1 MRLPVTR
8 RAALVAGVATVA
20 AVALAGC
27 SAGQVAET
35 ALKKPSNM
43 GVNADT
49 ADGSV
54 AIRNL
59 AVVYTG
65 TTGYPA
71 GGNAPIE
78 VALFNQTNE
87 EITVTVTTRP
97 AEDVTPEEGIVS
109 GTMVA
114 LVGGDSAGSA
124 EPSVAPEPSGSR
136 PAATPDTETP
146 DNVEP
151 SAGAPS
157 VPAAEPSASAAPA
170 APAAQPARL
179 TLPAQGYESF
189 LPGDPQQLQVLGLTG
204 RLAPGVSVNLVFE
217 FSNGAAP
224 LTLLAPMGVP
234 LSPASRA
241 PGAEA
246 ENHEPE

>member
-43 GVNADT
+43 GVNAET

-59 AVVYTG
+59 SVVYPG
-65 TTGYPA
+65 PEGYPA
-71 GGNAPIE
+71 GGNAPLE
-78 VALFNQTNE
+78 VAMFNQTSA
-87 EITVTVTTRP
+87 EIVVTVSSRP
-97 AEDVTPEEGIVS
+97 AENIAPEQGVVS
-109 GTMVA
+109 GTMVG
-114 LVGGDSAGSA
+114 LVGGASA
-124 EPSVAPEPSGSR
+124 
-136 PAATPDTETP
+136 PAAAESPG
-146 DNVEP
+146 NVEP

-157 VPAAEPSASAAPA
+157 ASAAPA
-170 APAAQPARL
+170 EPAAEPARI
-179 TLPAQGYESF
+179 TIPARGYSSF
-189 LPGDPQQLQVLGLTG
+189 LPGDTQQLQVIGLTG
-204 RLAPGVSVNLVFE
+204 RLGPGMSVNLVFE

-224 LTLLAPMGVP
+224 LTLLAPVGVP
-234 LSPASRA
+234 TVPASRA
-241 PGAEA
+241 PGNEA